1 MRAGLLRHRV
11 MLQEPIKAQND
22 VGEEEIVWRDV
33 KEVPAEVLE
42 MRGREY
48 LTAREVH
55 SELTTTIRIRHRT
68 DVTVEWRVTHGS
80 RAYDVEHVVDLGGR
94 RRELEL
100 LCSEVR

>member
-1 MRAGLLRHRV
+1 MRAGKLRHRV

-22 VGEEEIVWRDV
+22 VGEQEIVWRDI

-42 MRGREY
+42 LRGREY
-48 LTAREVH
+48 LSAREAH
-55 SELTTTIRIRHRT
+55 SELTTKIRIRHRT
-68 DVTVEWRVTHGS
+68 DVTVEWRVTHGT
-80 RAYDVEHVVDLGGR
+80 RAYNVEHVVDPTGR